1 MAFRRFQ
8 LTIQGTRPLICG
20 NPCTVDTLGPHAEAV
35 SYYTSLKKSRTEMHE
50 HALRRLYWLFSGYW
64 GIEGTFTYG
73 PELNGDSV
81 FEGFAEP
88 ILPAQNLQ
96 RCLRDGATA
105 WKLGKDTYRA
115 IVVEND
121 SLIDYDGPRDAT
133 EMYGDPRFVSIARTG
148 RGTMAIRLRI
158 PDWQASYQLLVN
170 DEIIDPGMLAKIID
184 RAGIAEGLGTWRPF
198 NGRFQATELVELELG

>member
-20 NPCTVDTLGPHAEAV
+20 NPCTVDTLGPHAQAV
-35 SYYTSLKKSRTEMHE
+35 SYYTSMKKNRNE
-50 HALRRLYWLFSGYW
+50 HALRRLHWLFSGYW
-64 GIEGTFTYG
+64 GVEGTFAYG
-73 PELNGDSV
+73 PELDGDST
-81 FEGFAEP
+81 FEGFADP
-88 ILPAQNLQ
+88 IMPAQNLQ

-121 SLIDYDGPRDAT
+121 SPIDYEGPRDAV
-133 EMYGDPRFVSIARTG
+133 EMYADPRYVSIARTG
-148 RGTMAIRLRI
+148 RGTMAVRVRI
-158 PDWQASYQLLVN
+158 PDWQASYRLLVN
-170 DEIIDPGMLAKIID
+170 DEIIDPTMLAKIID

-198 NGRFQATELVELELG
+198 NGRFHATELTELELG